1 MIAAA
6 EQSSEPSAAE
16 GARPSEADRLAALA
30 RYQILDTAQ
39 ERAFDR
45 IVRLAALLLDVPIA
59 LISLVDA
66 DRQWFKARYGLDAP
80 ETPRAIA
87 FCDHAIRGNDI
98 LVVPD
103 ARLDPR
109 FCENPLVTGEMQIRF
124 YAGAPLAT
132 PDGFALG
139 TICAIDR
146 TPRVLNARDAEILT
160 ALAEQVVHELEVRSA
175 LGELY
180 REVAEGR
187 RTARTLQGEGAKLE
201 ALLNATGTAVVTTDA
216 DRQVASLNRAAEAMF
231 GFEPGESVGWPMTRL
246 ISTEVGIAA
255 GEASS
260 FAGEASN
267 PSSVGD
273 GWRKD
278 GTEFPIEVSHASWTD
293 AQGCKASGAIL
304 RDLTERRRA
313 EAETRRREAAAQTWD
328 KFAALGRTAGGVAHE
343 LNNLLQPIIGLTQLE
358 LDTLPV
364 DGTPEQMETRESL
377 AVILDSGKQAR
388 DVVRRI
394 LMFARKAKPVLAP
407 IDFPTALQRSI
418 ASFGKA
424 LPQGVHVDYII
435 DTDAVGLATINEAEL
450 SEVMSNLASNAA
462 YAMDGSGTLTIRV
475 DRPVLTEAAASL
487 GIAAGP
493 TFRISVADTGYGM
506 DADTKMQAFE
516 PFFTTK
522 PIGQGTGL
530 GLSMAY
536 GVLRDWKG
544 AIAVDSTVGGG
555 STFTLYIPVTP

>member
-6 EQSSEPSAAE
+6 IQSSEPLGVE
-16 GARPSEADRLAALA
+16 GATSGEADRLAALA
-30 RYQILDTAQ
+30 RYQIIDTAQ

-109 FCENPLVTGEMQIRF
+109 FCENPMVTGEMQIRF
-124 YAGAPLAT
+124 YAGAPLTT

-146 TPRVLNARDAEILT
+146 TPRVLNARDAEILA

-216 DRQVASLNRAAEAMF
+216 DRQVASLNRAAEALF

-255 GEASS
+255 GEALS
-260 FAGEASN
+260 

-293 AQGCKASGAIL
+293 AQGCKASAAIV
-304 RDLTERRRA
+304 RDVTERRRA
-313 EAETRRREAAAQTWD
+313 EAEARRGAAAAQNQD
-328 KFAALGRTAGGVAHE
+328 KLAALGRIAGGVAHE

-358 LDTLPV
+358 LETLPA
-364 DGTPEQMETRESL
+364 DGTAEQMETRESL
-377 AVILDSGKQAR
+377 AMVLDSGNQAR
-388 DVVRRI
+388 DVVRKV

-407 IDFPTALQRSI
+407 VDFPAALQRSI
-418 ASFGKA
+418 ASLGKS
-424 LPQGVHVDYII
+424 LPPGVRVDTVI
-435 DTDAVGLATINEAEL
+435 DADTVGSATINEAEL
-450 SEVMSNLASNAA
+450 AEVMSNLAANAA
-462 YAMDGSGTLTIRV
+462 YAMDGSGTLTIRI
-475 DRPVLTEAAASL
+475 DRPVLTEVAASL
-487 GIAAGP
+487 GIAAGL
-493 TFRISVADTGYGM
+493 TFRISVADTGHGM
-506 DADTKMQAFE
+506 DADTKAQVFE

-536 GVLRDWKG
+536 GVLHDWQG
-544 AIAVDSTVGGG
+544 AIAVDSTVGRG
-555 STFTLYIPVTP
+555 STFTFYVPLTP

>member
-1 MIAAA
+1 MIGAA
-6 EQSSEPSAAE
+6 ELSSEPSAAA
-16 GARPSEADRLAALA
+16 GADPAEARRLAALA
-30 RYQILDTAQ
+30 RYQILDTPQ
-39 ERAFDR
+39 EPAFDR

-98 LVVPD
+98 LMVPD

-109 FCENPLVTGEMQIRF
+109 FCENPLVTGEMRIRF

-132 PDGFALG
+132 PDGMVLG

-146 TPRVLNARDAEILT
+146 EPRVLNARDAEILA

-201 ALLNATGTAVVTTDA
+201 ALLNATETAVVATDT
-216 DRQVASLNRAAEAMF
+216 DGQVVSLNRAAEAMF
-231 GFEPGESVGWPMTRL
+231 GFEPGESVGRPMAAL
-246 ISTEVGIAA
+246 ICTEAGIAA
-255 GEASS
+255 HEVSS
-260 FAGEASN
+260 DGN
-267 PSSVGD
+267 

-278 GTEFPIEVSHASWTD
+278 GTAFPIEVSRASWTD
-293 AQGCKASGAIL
+293 AQGCKASAAIV
-304 RDLTERRRA
+304 RDVTERRRA
-313 EAETRRREAAAQTWD
+313 EAEARHRAAAAQNQD
-328 KFAALGRTAGGVAHE
+328 KLAALGRIAGGVAHE

-358 LDTLPV
+358 LETLPA
-364 DGTPEQMETRESL
+364 DGTAEQMETRESL
-377 AVILDSGKQAR
+377 AMVLDSGNQAR
-388 DVVRRI
+388 DVVRKV

-407 IDFPTALQRSI
+407 VDFPAALQRSI
-418 ASFGKA
+418 ASLGKS
-424 LPQGVHVDYII
+424 LPRGVRVDTVI
-435 DTDAVGLATINEAEL
+435 DADTVGSATINEAEL
-450 SEVMSNLASNAA
+450 AEVMSILAANAA
-462 YAMDGSGTLTIRV
+462 DAMDASGTLTIRV

-493 TFRISVADTGYGM
+493 TFRISVADTGHGM
-506 DADTKMQAFE
+506 DADTMAQVFE

-536 GVLRDWKG
+536 GVLHDWSG
-544 AIAVDSTVGGG
+544 AIAVDSTVGHG
-555 STFTLYIPVTP
+555 STFTFYVPLTP